1 MNQRIRL
8 RVIVL
13 GMLMVCVFIVLIIRT
28 FWIQVVNYN
37 FYMESNLRTWARSE
51 VLQAKRGT
59 IYDRNHKPL
68 ALEASAYN
76 LVLFPKEIAELKQ
89 EDKVAS
95 GLHNLIGKPRSEL
108 EDLIKRTKQQQVE
121 VHTQGWNMDYTQLD
135 RFKEHFGEYNDF
147 GEWLHFPDY
156 GVGLLK
162 ATKRYYPYNELAA
175 HVVGYINKEGEAI
188 SGTEAK
194 YDALLQGQD
203 GKVEFLK
210 DNRGNP
216 IPSGKETIRYPTDG
230 ESVTLT
236 IDIEIQRFLND
247 AMKQVMAEW
256 RPHKAMGV
264 VMDPNTMEVLA
275 MTSMPDFNPNSY
287 WKIPDIGALTN
298 HTIHFGYEPGS
309 TFKLVTLAAAIEEG
323 VFRAEDHFK
332 SGHITVSGSRSPI
345 HDVKTEGWGYI
356 SYQEGLEKSS
366 NVAFIKLGLE
376 QLGADK
382 LKDYITRFGFAKQTG
397 IELGSE
403 SKPIIAFERP
413 SEIATATFG
422 QGGIIVNSLQLATS
436 YAAIANGG
444 TWKQPS
450 IIHTPASSPRG
461 ERRIVSAATAK
472 EVTERLEKVILN
484 GTGKP
489 AYIDGYRVAGKTG
502 TAQIP
507 EGRGYSKTTW
517 LISFV
522 GYAPADNPKAVVAIV
537 VDQPQMNG
545 DYTLGG
551 RVAMPAFRDTML
563 RTMQYMGVKP
573 EKNVADTS
581 RTADSAG
588 GAGNQSGPKPQ
599 ATTGNY
605 IAQEVKAAVAS
616 IKQESLDAVVLG
628 NGSKVLEQYPSEGT
642 KLFTEEAV
650 YLVTDKRERIK
661 LPSLSGLPLRDALAI
676 CQLLEWKVDI
686 EGEGYVVKQEEQN
699 QDGNRRVKLFLASG
713 HSIYKQRNADQD
725 AAETAD
731 VKE

>member
-28 FWIQVVNYN
+28 FWIQVVSYD

-76 LVLFPKEIAELKQ
+76 LVLFPKEIAGLKQ

-95 GLHNLIGKPRSEL
+95 GLHALIGKPRSEL
-108 EDLIKRTKQQQVE
+108 EDLIGRTKQQQVE
-121 VHTQGWNMDYTQLD
+121 VRTQGWNMDYTQLE
-135 RFKEHFGEYNDF
+135 RFKEQFGDYNDF

-156 GVGLLK
+156 GIGLLK
-162 ATKRYYPYNELAA
+162 ATKRYYPYNELAS
-175 HVVGYINKEGEAI
+175 HVVGYMNKEGEAI
-188 SGTEAK
+188 SGIEAK
-194 YDALLQGQD
+194 YDELLQGHD
-203 GKVEFLK
+203 GRVEFLK

-216 IPSGKETIRYPTDG
+216 VPSGKETIRYPTDG

-247 AMKQVMAEW
+247 AMRQVMAEW
-256 RPHKAMGV
+256 RPLKAMGI

-275 MTSMPDFNPNSY
+275 MNSMPDFNPNSY

-332 SGHITVSGSRSPI
+332 SGQIKVPGSRPI
-345 HDVKTEGWGYI
+345 HDVKREGWGYI

-376 QLGADK
+376 QLGPDK
-382 LKDYITRFGFAKQTG
+382 LKDYIARFGFTQQTG
-397 IELGSE
+397 IELSSE

-422 QGGIIVNSLQLATS
+422 QGGIIVNSLQLANA

-450 IIHTPASSPRG
+450 IVHAPATAPNN

-489 AYIDGYRVAGKTG
+489 AYIEGYRVAGKTG

-507 EGRGYSKTTW
+507 QKKGYSEKTW

-563 RTMQYMGVKP
+563 RTLQYMGVKP
-573 EKNVADTS
+573 DKNVADGARAADFAGAAES
-581 RTADSAG
+581 RG
-588 GAGNQSGPKPQ
+588 GPKPQ
-599 ATTGNY
+599 AIAGNY
-605 IAQEVKAAVAS
+605 ISQEVKAAIAS
-616 IKQESLDAVVLG
+616 IKQEQLEAVVLG

-642 KLFTEEAV
+642 WLFIEQPV
-650 YLVTDKRERIK
+650 YLVTDKRDQVK

-713 HSIYKQRNADQD
+713 HSIYKQQNAERA
-725 AAETAD
+725 AAETTD